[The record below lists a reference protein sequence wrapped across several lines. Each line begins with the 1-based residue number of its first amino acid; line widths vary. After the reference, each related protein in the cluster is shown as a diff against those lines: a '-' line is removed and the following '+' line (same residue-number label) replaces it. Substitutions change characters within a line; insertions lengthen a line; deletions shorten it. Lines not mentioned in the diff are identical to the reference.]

1 MSYSQLLP
9 TDARWSLSANHEESL
24 HRERQ
29 AVVRRL
35 PLFVPQDGRQ
45 IWTGR
50 LLNCQCSSRL
60 FTLIG
65 APTIVVAEHYSCL
78 RRDRKIPCQIGVG
91 RPNDQNPILLA

>member
-1 MSYSQLLP
+1 VVIACYGMLQL
-9 TDARWSLSANHEESL
+9 NHSPSCRMQDRLDIRRPNVVFATSSNRRPMEFERKSEESL

-35 PLFVPQDGRQ
+35 PLFAPQDGRQ

-65 APTIVVAEHYSCL
+65 APTIIVA
-78 RRDRKIPCQIGVG
+78 
-91 RPNDQNPILLA
+91 